1 MSKEVIPSFPRA
13 ILGKKYLYWK
23 ISMQPLYSGILLS
36 SFLKAEAQ
44 NMTEGVSMSA
54 RACFCYAHES
64 IFMFV
69 SKPMPWSPKLCFM
82 NWSWELSF
90 PLEFILMED
99 ILAQDTWPF
108 FFSKVHKK
116 KKKIC
121 CHCCPFLLAGTE
133 ALWRVWGTEV
143 PTNKKQTAI

>member
-64 IFMFV
+64 IFMFG
-69 SKPMPWSPKLCFM
+69 SKPMPWSPELCFM

-99 ILAQDTWPF
+99 LLAQDTWSP

-116 KKKIC
+116 KKKNVMLSLL
-121 CHCCPFLLAGTE
+121 PFSFG
-133 ALWRVWGTEV
+133 WHRGIVKSMGDRS
-143 PTNKKQTAI
+143 PNK

>member
-13 ILGKKYLYWK
+13 ILGKNICTEKYPCSHFTQVFYYHHSSKQKLK
-23 ISMQPLYSGILLS
+23 IWQR
-36 SFLKAEAQ
+36 
-44 NMTEGVSMSA
+44 GVSMST

-90 PLEFILMED
+90 PLEFILTED